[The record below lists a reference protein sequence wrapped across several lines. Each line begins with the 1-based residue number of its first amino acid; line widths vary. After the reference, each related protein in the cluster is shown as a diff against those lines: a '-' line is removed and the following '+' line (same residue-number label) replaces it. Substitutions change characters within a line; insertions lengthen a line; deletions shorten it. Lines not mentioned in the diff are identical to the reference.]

1 VRNLVDLFLAIRPDT
16 GEVASVA
23 DAQLN
28 DIKVK
33 LCEEC
38 IKWATD
44 QNRQFLR
51 QTLQARLV
59 RLYNDIGRYQQALQM
74 GESIATS
81 ILHMCYSHGFDT

>member
-1 VRNLVDLFLAIRPDT
+1 
-16 GEVASVA
+16 
-23 DAQLN
+23 
-28 DIKVK
+28 
-33 LCEEC
+33 
-38 IKWATD
+38 
-44 QNRQFLR
+44 LR